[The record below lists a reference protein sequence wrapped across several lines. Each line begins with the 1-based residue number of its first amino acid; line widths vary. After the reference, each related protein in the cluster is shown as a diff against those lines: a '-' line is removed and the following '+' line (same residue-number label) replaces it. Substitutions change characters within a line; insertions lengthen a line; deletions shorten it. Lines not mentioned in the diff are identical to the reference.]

1 LPISDKEDS
10 MNRKELLARVETFKG
25 LRPDEIDALAGICTE
40 GEYKAGQVIFEENSR
55 GDTIYILEEGKVCI
69 DLTLTGQSNVASI
82 YRVPPGEIFG
92 ELALVDEGPRSAT
105 TRCETDS
112 RVLEMKK
119 SDLFDLFESNNHIGY
134 TVLKNVAGV
143 LAGRLRNTNRSLVAS
158 ILTEMGRWY

>member
-1 LPISDKEDS
+1 MDK
-10 MNRKELLARVETFKG
+10 KELLAGVETFKG
-25 LRPDEIDALAGICTE
+25 LRPDEIEALAGICGE
-40 GEYKAGQVIFEENSR
+40 GEYKAGQVIFEENTQ
-55 GDTIYILEEGKVCI
+55 GDTIYILEVGKVCI
-69 DLTLTGQSNVASI
+69 DLSLTGQSNIASI

-112 RVLEMKK
+112 RVLQMKK
-119 SDLFDLFESNNHIGY
+119 SDLYDLFERNNHIGY
-134 TVLKNVAGV
+134 VVMRNVAEV